1 MNEAYALS
9 QACIF
14 NPQPLEIV
22 FCSINRNLSLKKKSK
37 MGAMRSVAILLGAVA
52 CGLSIY
58 SLISPFWAV
67 NIQNMG
73 GMQSMGTKALGLWK
87 FCTKSTGQG
96 NVSHHVQYIYVY
108 L

>member
-1 MNEAYALS
+1 
-9 QACIF
+9 
-14 NPQPLEIV
+14 
-22 FCSINRNLSLKKKSK
+22 

-96 NVSHHVQYIYVY
+96 NVSHHVQYMYIYEC
-108 L
+108 LNIQLNGDDFL